1 MIRVLLVDDQELI
14 RTGLRAVLGSEGDID
29 VVGEA
34 ADGSVGVS
42 MSRALA
48 PDVVLMD
55 LRMPRMNGIEATQRI
70 VADPALA
77 ETRVLVLTTFDTDEN
92 ILSAI
97 RAGASGYLLKDLEPT
112 SLRKAVRT
120 VAAGDA
126 LLDPSVTA
134 TVLAQLAATSSS
146 DTQPGLLNRLTER
159 ETEVL
164 QHVGLGENNAEIAS
178 ALYLS
183 AATARTYVSRLLAK
197 TGCRDRAQLVV
208 LAYEAGLVTPGADSR
223 ARD

>member
-77 ETRVLVLTTFDTDEN
+77 ETRVLVLTTFDTDED